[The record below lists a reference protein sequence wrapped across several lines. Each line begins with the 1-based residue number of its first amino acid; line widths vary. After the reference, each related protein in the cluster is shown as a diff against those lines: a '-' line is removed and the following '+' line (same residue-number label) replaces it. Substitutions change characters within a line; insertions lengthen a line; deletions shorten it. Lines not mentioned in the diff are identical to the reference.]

1 MYYDT
6 INDKV
11 LFDNH
16 QDTINLMLTY
26 ESTQKICAEKMT
38 TVIRECWTFQFICFL
53 NNLLHL

>member
-1 MYYDT
+1 MYNDT

-26 ESTQKICAEKMT
+26 ESTQKICPEKM
-38 TVIRECWTFQFICFL
+38 TVIRERWTFQFVCSL